1 MASTPDIPEAKP
13 PAPKPERTVDVEP
26 EDIQIGSA
34 DNANTASQGKRQLKR
49 PRSAA
54 GTGLQV

>member
-1 MASTPDIPEAKP
+1 MASTPDIPEAVP
-13 PAPKPERTVDVEP
+13 PAPKPERKVDVEP
-26 EDIQIGSA
+26 EDVQIGASDSA
-34 DNANTASQGKRQLKR
+34 DTNSQGKRQLKR